1 MDRFTALV
9 WMTMVVEEEDME
21 TVYGNERL
29 EGAAWAVLGAMRDA
43 GEGVDITLHGDR

>member
-1 MDRFTALV
+1 
-9 WMTMVVEEEDME
+9 MTMVEEDME
-21 TVYGNERL
+21 TVYGNESL